1 MSSDLTLEIET
12 IGETAVLQLH
22 GDLTTFAEEVVEP
35 HIHELLAAGCK
46 RAVFDFTDVEYIN
59 SPGIAILIQV
69 VSLMR
74 ENGGS
79 VAAFG
84 LNEHYRKIFRM
95 VGLYQYI
102 EIGNTREDVLQG
114 NPGENHG

>member
-1 MSSDLTLEIET
+1 MSTDLTLEIET
-12 IGETAVLQLH
+12 LGDTAVLHLH

-35 HIHELLAAGCK
+35 HIHELIESGCR
-46 RAVFDFTDVEYIN
+46 RAVFDFSDVEYIN

-74 ENGGS
+74 ENGGT

-84 LNEHYRKIFRM
+84 LNDHYRKIFRM
-95 VGLYQYI
+95 VGLNQYI
-102 EIGNTREDVLQG
+102 EIGNIRADVLQ
-114 NPGENHG
+114 ENNG